1 MSTSLLKFSLKT
13 NLVKSVISEIVSNIS
28 HYYYAYGHA
37 GPWTNELAPEAVS
50 ESYEYENETRN
61 EMLLYKQI
69 DANDIAAVIPRINWV
84 AGYTF
89 DMFNEYSSSYPAF
102 SGATSLAT
110 AEFYCLTDDY
120 NVYKCLYNNND
131 SPSSERPIGTST
143 SSIVMADGYIWKY
156 MYTIPLSVRNKFLTA
171 TTMPIVTALSNQF
184 YSKGSIVAY
193 NIDNPGAK
201 YPIASYKITGFKI
214 IDGGSNYIATPT
226 ITLSN
231 SNIPI
236 ASGGVNATVLS
247 VTMSG
252 GSNGQITAVAIDNQ
266 GSGYS
271 YPPTVTITGTSSRV
285 AILEPIL
292 ERLGG
297 TFTNLIVTGDGY
309 LEENPYQVSGISI
322 TNGGSGYAT
331 AQFLFKS
338 PDLTNGVIAVANGII
353 SDVVLPGTL
362 AASTSTATVTGVGTN
377 FLTTLSINSAVKI
390 NGVVYKVITVSN
402 DLSIV
407 IDTAISVTAGALIY
421 KAGVVTGAILGAT
434 TAAGSFISG
443 SSYKISSIGT
453 TNFVSIGATASAVVT
468 GSITAYTL
476 TVTAVASGAL
486 AVGTYI
492 TGTSVTAGTYIAQ
505 LGTGTGGTG
514 TYILNNSI
522 TASSTTI
529 TGQPIPGSTFT
540 ASGPGTGTGVAALSI
555 SVTGYGYSKPFY
567 STTQDSNASN
577 IVLSNVTSISG
588 QIASGLSFNVLT
600 QKNEA
605 ELMPLINSNGEI
617 EGLQIR
623 RPGIGYTYALVTVVT
638 SLDKANTAGFIEAS
652 ILLSFGIGDI
662 ESRQSTVE
670 LTAVNGAIP
679 VIDLVYPGYA
689 YTSVP
694 TITVNGDGTGCTA
707 VATLNS
713 TGSLAN
719 ILVNTPGINYTK
731 ATVTITGG
739 GVSVGASNIAIAH
752 AIISPKDGHGKDA
765 VSELYA
771 KTLVL
776 HGNLSKEKNQGFS
789 STNDYRQ
796 ICIIKNP
803 KIYNKNSNLRSATA
817 SACIVAIGGI
827 SQTGTSLIV
836 KDDVLTY
843 TNTTVTPNRVYSFRV
858 IEKNIAYSST
868 EAAFLLS
875 YLDNFIPPI
884 GSTLV
889 RTTGT
894 PTAFSITNLVYPE
907 VNKYSGEMLTTDN
920 RISFAP
926 SSEQIVVAFNSI
938 TF

>member
-89 DMFNEYSSSYPAF
+89 DMFNEYSSDYPAF

-143 SSIVMADGYIWKY
+143 TAIVMDDGYIWKY

-214 IDGGSNYIATPT
+214 IDGGSGYSSAPT
-226 ITLSN
+226 VTLSN
-231 SNIPI
+231 PDQ
-236 ASGGVNATVLS
+236 SGGVAATVLS
-247 VTMSG
+247 VTV
-252 GSNGQITAVAIDNQ
+252 SNGQITGVVMNNQ

-292 ERLGG
+292 ERLSG
-297 TFTNLIVTGDGY
+297 TFTNLVVTGDGY

-322 TNGGSGYAT
+322 TNGGSGFAT

-353 SDVVLPGTL
+353 QDVVMTGTL
-362 AASTSTATVTGVGTN
+362 AASTSTAVVTGVGTN
-377 FLTTLSINSAVKI
+377 FLTTLSINSAVRI
-390 NGVVYKVITVSN
+390 GGVVYKVITVSSN
-402 DLSIV
+402 TLIT

-421 KAGVVTGAILGAT
+421 KAGVVTGAILGST
-434 TAAGSFISG
+434 TAAGAFISG
-443 SSYKISSIGT
+443 SSYKVFSIGT

-468 GSITAYTL
+468 GSIAAYTL
-476 TVTAVASGAL
+476 TVTAVASGTL

-492 TGTSVTAGTYIAQ
+492 TGTNVTAGTYIAQ

-540 ASGPGTGTGVAALSI
+540 ASGPGTGTGVAALSV

-567 STTQDSNASN
+567 SVTQDSNASN

-588 QIASGLSFNVLT
+588 QVASGLSFNVLT

-605 ELMPLINSNGEI
+605 ELMPLINANGEI

-638 SLDKANTAGFIEAS
+638 SLDKANTSGFIEAS

-679 VIDLVYPGYA
+679 VIDLVSPGYA
-689 YTSVP
+689 YTSIP

-739 GVSVGASNIAIAH
+739 GVANGSTNQAIAH

-817 SACIVAIGGI
+817 SACIVVIGGI
-827 SQTGTSLIV
+827 SQAGVSLIV
-836 KDDVLTY
+836 KDDILTY
-843 TNTTVTPNRVYSFRV
+843 TDTAVTPNRVYSFRV

-894 PTAFSITNLVYPE
+894 PTAFSTTNLVYPE